1 MGRPDQNDLTG
12 ARTELDA
19 SALYREGKLTE
30 AIASLNAEV
39 RDHPTDVQRRTFLFE
54 LLCFDANYERA
65 AKQLDVLAQGDPEAM
80 TGILS
85 YHTVLACETAR
96 QEMFQS
102 GSFPESKVAP
112 RPVRGRLNGEPFERL
127 EDADPRIGARLE
139 LFLGGQ
145 YNWLPLEHLKSVR
158 IETPKK
164 LRDLLWVTASIEG
177 GDALDGADFGEAL
190 IPGLT
195 PLAAQHPDDL
205 VRLGRVTQWIDLDN
219 DLQAP
224 VGGKMLLVDDEEF
237 PILEVR
243 ELEIE
248 GPSTTSG

>member
-1 MGRPDQNDLTG
+1 M
-12 ARTELDA
+12 DA
-19 SALYREGKLTE
+19 SALYRDGKLTE

-85 YHTVLACETAR
+85 YHTVLACELAR
-96 QEMFQS
+96 QEMFDS
-102 GSFPESKVAP
+102 GSFPESESAP
-112 RPVRGRLNGEPFERL
+112 RPVRGRLNGEPFEWL

-158 IETPKK
+158 MEPPER
-164 LRDLLWVTASIEG
+164 LRDLLWATASIEA

-190 IPGLT
+190 IPALT
-195 PLAAQHPDDL
+195 PLAARHSDDL
-205 VRLGRVTQWIDLDN
+205 VRLGRATEWIDLDSG
-219 DLQAP
+219 LQAP

-237 PILEVR
+237 PLLEVR

-248 GPSTTSG
+248 GPSTASG